1 MAVNRA
7 IIILFATHVPAS
19 VGREVI
25 MMKNLGRLIVV
36 VVFLFVLDVV
46 ATEYS
51 TNNPALEPFFVA
63 PIIKL
68 LAGILPFY
76 H

>member
-1 MAVNRA
+1 
-7 IIILFATHVPAS
+7 
-19 VGREVI
+19 
-25 MMKNLGRLIVV
+25 MMEVV
-36 VVFLFVLDVV
+36 VRFIVWAVLLFVLATSLFVLDVV